1 MRVLVEGVVLVA
13 VALISTFA
21 LAVTDVV
28 QGAENQ
34 IAARMLRQPVL
45 DWCNLSLATNRDKPN
60 KDSTETGGPGGI
72 RTHDLRVKSLGGPGG
87 WVLRRSN
94 RAELRARSGFRY
106 VALFKLFLLGVA
118 V

>member
-60 KDSTETGGPGGI
+60 GGFHG
-72 RTHDLRVKSLGGPGG
+72 D
-87 WVLRRSN
+87 W
-94 RAELRARSGFRY
+94 RARWDSNPRPTG
-106 VALFKLFLLGVA
+106 
-118 V
+118 